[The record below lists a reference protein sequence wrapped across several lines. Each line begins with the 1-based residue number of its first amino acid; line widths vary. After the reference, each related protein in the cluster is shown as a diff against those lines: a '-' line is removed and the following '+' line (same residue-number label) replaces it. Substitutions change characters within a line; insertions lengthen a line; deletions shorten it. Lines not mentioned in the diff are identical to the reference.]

1 MKFHTFQLFLM
12 LSTKF
17 WLIHCDIQ
25 PRTAKGKRF
34 LRSPDPEFLCLP
46 SCKIKPQTPSP
57 AYLEH
62 THILRTM
69 KGLTPPLPQ
78 IVAHSRQPEQ
88 IPQFSILES
97 HTVAPGHTWGV
108 SQFSAFQIMLLW
120 YLWESS
126 QGSLYTEPKELNGS
140 EMPLTFVLYI
150 GSNVKNNFCC

>member
-46 SCKIKPQTPSP
+46 SCKMKPQTPSA

-62 THILRTM
+62 THILRTV
-69 KGLTPPLPQ
+69 KGLTPPWPQ
-78 IVAHSRQPEQ
+78 TVAHSRQPEQ
-88 IPQFSILES
+88 IPQFSVLES
-97 HTVAPGHTWGV
+97 HTVAPGHNLGSRSVLCFSNYTPLILMRITPG
-108 SQFSAFQIMLLW
+108 QFRYGTKRIEWIRNATDICFIYWLQ
-120 YLWESS
+120 
-126 QGSLYTEPKELNGS
+126 
-140 EMPLTFVLYI
+140 
-150 GSNVKNNFCC
+150 C